1 MHFKTAL
8 AMAIAATA
16 FFSCNSRP
24 DLVKDNIANAEIQIG
39 SLLEASEE
47 GDTIRI
53 NYTRGGTA
61 DSAEFAVTELTDL

>member
-53 NYTRGGTA
+53 PSSYQNG
-61 DSAEFAVTELTDL
+61 EIV